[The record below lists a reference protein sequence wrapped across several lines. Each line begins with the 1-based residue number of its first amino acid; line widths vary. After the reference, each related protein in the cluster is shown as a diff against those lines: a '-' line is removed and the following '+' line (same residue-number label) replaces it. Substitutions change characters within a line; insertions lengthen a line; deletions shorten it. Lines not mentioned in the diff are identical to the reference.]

1 MGKFQHYST
10 TPLLHYS
17 IRMRL
22 TALRTVSCYRVSAG
36 PNRAAGRVLRKGFTQ
51 AGERA
56 SFGLESAANK

>member
-22 TALRTVSCYRVSAG
+22 TALRTVSCYRVSAW
-36 PNRAAGRVLRKGFTQ
+36 PNRAAGRILRKGSTQ
-51 AGERA
+51 TDGRA
-56 SFGLESAANK
+56 PFGLESAANK